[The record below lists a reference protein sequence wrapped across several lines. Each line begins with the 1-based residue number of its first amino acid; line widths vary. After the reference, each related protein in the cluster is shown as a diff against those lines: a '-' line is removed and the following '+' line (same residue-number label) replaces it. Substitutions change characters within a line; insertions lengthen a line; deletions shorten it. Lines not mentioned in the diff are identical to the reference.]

1 MRLVF
6 MGTPRFAVPPLRELL
21 SSSHRVEAVITQP
34 DRPSGRGNK
43 VGTAPVKQ
51 VALEVGLPLYQ
62 PDKLKEEAWRD
73 ILQRLDADAYV
84 VVAYGKILPE
94 WLIELP
100 RLGAINLHASL
111 LPKYRGAA
119 PINWAII
126 SGETATGV
134 TTMRIDKG
142 LDTGDILLQVPVQ
155 IGPGEYASELHDRLS
170 FVGAELMV
178 KTLDLLEK
186 GEIKPIPQRAESATY
201 APLLRKSDGQLD
213 WSQEAVEI
221 HNRVRGLN
229 PWPGAYT
236 FLKCNLLQIWKA
248 NPLSGGIATQPP
260 GTLVHW
266 EMQRAVVHCSSGLL
280 ELKELQFENRRRVSA
295 SDFLNGIRLSKD
307 QSLLLGAAPP
317 YVL

>member
-6 MGTPRFAVPPLRELL
+6 MGTPQFAIPSLRKLL
-21 SSSHRVEAVITQP
+21 SSFHRVEAVLTQP
-34 DRPSGRGNK
+34 DRPSGRGNT
-43 VGTAPVKQ
+43 VGMPPVKQ
-51 VALEVGLPLYQ
+51 VALEFRLPLYQ
-62 PDKLKEEAWRD
+62 PDKLKEGVWRD

-94 WLIELP
+94 WFIGLP

-119 PINWAII
+119 PINWAIVR
-126 SGETATGV
+126 GETITGV
-134 TTMRIDKG
+134 TTMKIDSG

-170 FVGAELMV
+170 SVGAELMV

-186 GEIKPIPQRAESATY
+186 GKIRPIPQIAESATY
-201 APLLRKSDGQLD
+201 APMLRKSDGQLD

-236 FLKCNLLQIWKA
+236 FLKGNLLQIWKA
-248 NPLSGGIATQPP
+248 DPLAGVVASRTP

-266 EMQRAVVHCSSGLL
+266 EMRRAVVHCGSGLL
-280 ELKELQFENRRRVSA
+280 ELRELQLENRRRVSA
-295 SDFLNGIRLSKD
+295 SDFLNGIRLSRD
-307 QSLLLGAAPP
+307 QSLLLGAAS
-317 YVL
+317 L